1 MPTGNRLV
9 PCGLVRAVTVIAVAC
24 ALVVAVLGVWFSD
37 QRTGTALDQNVYWA
51 VYKQFVGERGLLRAM
66 LTPTEPVLL
75 VVVILLVVMLA
86 IARNRPRLAVLAVT
100 GPLVSVALTSGV
112 LKPLFG
118 RTINNGLAF
127 PSGHTAGMV
136 SVLTV
141 LVLAVVA
148 GVRPPWRTSLTSLVI
163 VGALVV
169 TVVGATALVGMKF
182 HYVTDTIGG
191 ACMAVATVVA
201 VALAIDWVAAKR
213 KRLTELPVQ
222 TGVAL

>member
-1 MPTGNRLV
+1 M
-9 PCGLVRAVTVIAVAC
+9 PCGLFRAITVIAVAC

-37 QRTGTALDQNVYWA
+37 QRAGTALDQNVYWA

-75 VVVILLVVMLA
+75 VVVVLLVVMLA
-86 IARNRPRLAVLAVT
+86 IARNRPRLAVLAVV

-118 RTINNGLAF
+118 RTINNGSLAF

-148 GVRPPWRTSLTSLVI
+148 GVRPPWRSSLTSLVI
-163 VGALVV
+163 VSALVV
-169 TVVGATALVGMKF
+169 TVVGATGLVGMKF

-191 ACMAVATVVA
+191 ACTAVATVLA
-201 VALAIDWVAAKR
+201 VALVIDWVAAKR